1 MVRKAGGR
9 PSINSIAQTPRQQA
23 TGAWLLRLSRL
34 PPEGNLSIEE
44 VLFDGF
50 AFSLS
55 AIKLFS
61 PEVPFQLII
70 IFLSPCENH
79 QRPVSRRHGRRKR
92 SSACAGRLE
101 AEEDGAGPHGGRPH
115 ARRRLVPPAE
125 PRRARRGQKKRR
137 TGRSWRPWW
146 QRRARRRRTSEQQQR
161 RRRTSDPSQPGC
173 RHAHCRDATR
183 FRFDCRTR
191 RRARPAGGTSGSD
204 DARGAGHPDPGAAG
218 LATQEHGQELEG
230 TEVKKAAAAAAKR
243 LGLGTEQQR
252 AVAARFRSRHQ
263 QASIT
268 RRLSVASVLTREG
281 GIVVAVASVDR
292 STRDVGAGRARE
304 TICRHGKEH
313 DRSE

>member
-191 RRARPAGGTSGSD
+191 RRARPAGGGTSGSD

-230 TEVKKAAAAAAKR
+230 TDGGQKSSSSSSSEAPR
-243 LGLGTEQQR
+243 HRTPP
-252 AVAARFRSRHQ
+252 AARRRRPFPQPPPAGLHHQ
-263 QASIT
+263 APQRRLRPYT
-268 RRLSVASVLTREG
+268 RRRHRG
-281 GIVVAVASVDR
+281 R
-292 STRDVGAGRARE
+292 S
-304 TICRHGKEH
+304 GKR
-313 DRSE
+313 RSIDA